1 MTDFTVNKTSH
12 SYLLGVAQYE
22 LSECHSQRDKLR
34 RALERI
40 EQRANESGTGEM
52 GLLDTIHDM
61 HRYAREAL
69 QDEVRPNRNTT

>member
-1 MTDFTVNKTSH
+1 MTDFAVDKTSH

-34 RALERI
+34 RALELI

-52 GLLDTIHDM
+52 GFLDTIHDM